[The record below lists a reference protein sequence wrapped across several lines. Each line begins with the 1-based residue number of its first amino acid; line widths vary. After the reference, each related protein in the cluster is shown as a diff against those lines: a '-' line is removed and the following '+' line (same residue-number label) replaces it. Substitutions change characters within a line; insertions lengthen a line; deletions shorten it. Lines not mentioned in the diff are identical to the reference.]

1 MRYGLEDIA
10 WIKEQE
16 SNERNKNFKNY
27 ICSKNRSKRTKKQP
41 RKINRRKTWPR

>member
-1 MRYGLEDIA
+1 MYYGLEDIA

-16 SNERNKNFKNY
+16 SSERNAKFKSY

-41 RKINRRKTWPR
+41 RKIKRKK